1 MKKGTYGARRTR
13 GLIAILWS
21 SLGMMLLV
29 SSLQAQRLPEP
40 LHPLPKVNLDPAKV
54 ALGQRLFHDP
64 RLSRDDSLSCAS
76 CHNLNQ
82 GGDDQQRVSTGV
94 GGAQGPINAPTVFNS
109 GFNFSQF
116 WDGRAASLEDQI
128 DGPVQAPIEMG
139 SKWSDVV
146 AKLRQD
152 PSYQSAFTT
161 LYPGDGIQRH
171 TIKDAIATFERSLV
185 TPSRFDQYLLG
196 NAEAI
201 SADEKKGYSLFKSYG
216 CIACHQG
223 ANIGGNMYQYF
234 GVMGNY
240 FQDRGNIT
248 EADYG
253 RYNVTGKEKD
263 RFKFRVPSLRN
274 VALTAPYF
282 HDGSAQTLHEAV
294 AVMAKYQLGRNLP
307 AQDLNLIVKFL
318 ESLTGKL
325 DSQSMSQHNVAKQ

>member
-1 MKKGTYGARRTR
+1 MKEDTYCTRRSR
-13 GLIAILWS
+13 GLMSILWQ
-21 SLGMMLLV
+21 SLGIMLLV
-29 SSLQAQRLPEP
+29 SSLQAQSLPEP
-40 LHPLPKVNLDPAKV
+40 IHPLPKVKLDPAKV
-54 ALGQRLFHDP
+54 DLGRRLFHDP

-76 CHNLNQ
+76 CHHLDK

-94 GGAQGPINAPTVFNS
+94 GGAQGRINAPTVLNS

-116 WDGRAASLEDQI
+116 WDGRAASLEEQI
-128 DGPVQAPIEMG
+128 DGPVEEPIEMG
-139 SKWSDVV
+139 SKWSDVI

-152 PSYQSAFTT
+152 PGYQSAFTT

-185 TPSRFDQYLLG
+185 TPSRFDKYLLG
-196 NAEAI
+196 DADAI
-201 SADEKKGYSLFKSYG
+201 SADEKKGYGLFKSYG
-216 CIACHQG
+216 CVACHQG

-240 FQDRGNIT
+240 FEDRGNIT

-307 AQDLNLIVKFL
+307 DQDLNLIVTFL

-325 DSQSMSQHNVAKQ
+325 NSQSASPSNVAKQ